1 MMMMEVGENTSDE
14 KMSGGGGGIGSL
26 MEYVMMRKSSPPP
39 FLMKTYMLV
48 EDPATDGVISWNS
61 EGTGFVVWQPA
72 EFARDLLPTLFKH
85 SNFSSFV
92 RQLNTYGFRKAA
104 TSRWEF
110 CNDMFRRGERDL
122 LCEIRRRKAW
132 ANKPQPV
139 APSPSLPK
147 ESDEDQSPS
156 STSSSSEYSSL
167 MDENKRLK
175 KENGVLSTELSSM
188 RRKCKELLDL
198 VAMYATSSEREEE
211 EEEEDSDDIVDER
224 PKLFGVRL
232 EVEGGRERKRKRSA
246 EINEN
251 AARLLLSQSCK

>member
-1 MMMMEVGENTSDE
+1 MMMDSGENTSDDN
-14 KMSGGGGGIGSL
+14 KGSGGGVGSL

-110 CNDMFRRGERDL
+110 CNDMFRKGERDL

-132 ANKPQPV
+132 ANKPQS
-139 APSPSLPK
+139 APPPPSLQK

-156 STSSSSEYSSL
+156 STSSSSGYSSL
-167 MDENKRLK
+167 VDENKRLK
-175 KENGVLSTELSSM
+175 TENGVLSTELSSM

-198 VAMYATSSEREEE
+198 VAMYATASSEREEE
-211 EEEEDSDDIVDER
+211 EDSDDVNDER

-251 AARLLLSQSCK
+251 AARLLLSQSCQ

>member
-1 MMMMEVGENTSDE
+1 MMMDSGENTSDDN
-14 KMSGGGGGIGSL
+14 KGSGGGVGSL

-48 EDPATDGVISWNS
+48 EDPATDAVISWNS

-110 CNDMFRRGERDL
+110 CNDMFRKGERDL

-132 ANKPQPV
+132 ANKPQS
-139 APSPSLPK
+139 APPPQSLPK

-156 STSSSSEYSSL
+156 STSSSSGYSSL
-167 MDENKRLK
+167 VDENKRLK
-175 KENGVLSTELSSM
+175 TENGVLSTELSSM

-198 VAMYATSSEREEE
+198 VAMYATASSEREEE
-211 EEEEDSDDIVDER
+211 EEGEDSDDER

-232 EVEGGRERKRKRSA
+232 EVEGGRDRKRKRSA
-246 EINEN
+246 EINGN
-251 AARLLLSQSCK
+251 AARLLLSQSCQ